1 MANSNTS
8 SSDSPLETA
17 LKKIPSK
24 FRQRTIKHF
33 SELKQNLLEERFG
46 AVGIDAGKLCE
57 IVLRLLQE
65 EITQTH
71 IPFGKSI
78 GNFADECRKLI
89 TASNTSTPES
99 LRTVVPRALIF
110 IYTIRNKRGIGHV
123 GGDIDANRIDAS
135 VIAHACDW
143 VICEL
148 IRVYHNLS
156 LEEAQDLVD
165 SLAQRN
171 LPDIWHV
178 AGKKRV
184 LRNDLNTK
192 QQVLLL
198 CYQEP
203 ESSVPAEDLCLWVE
217 YSSLSMFKTRVLVP
231 LHKERKIEFDAETE
245 MVILSPIGIREI
257 ENDVLR
263 PTLK

>member
-1 MANSNTS
+1 M
-8 SSDSPLETA
+8 
-17 LKKIPSK
+17 PSK

-33 SELKQNLLEERFG
+33 TELKQNLSEERFG

-57 IVLRLLQE
+57 TILRLLQHE
-65 EITQTH
+65 VTNTH

-78 GNFADECRKLI
+78 GNFANECRILV
-89 TASNTSTPES
+89 TSSNSSVPES
-99 LRTVVPRALIF
+99 LRTVVPRALVF

-123 GGDIDANRIDAS
+123 GGDVDANRIDAMA
-135 VIAHACDW
+135 IAQACDW

-148 IRVYHNLS
+148 VRVYHNLS

-165 SLAQRN
+165 GLAQRN

-184 LRNDLNTK
+184 LRNDLGTK

-203 ESSVPAEDLCLWVE
+203 ESSVPAEDLCTWVE
-217 YSSLSMFKTRVLVP
+217 YSSLSMFKTRVLLP
-231 LHKERKIEFDAETE
+231 LHKERKIEFDSDTE
-245 MVILSPIGIREI
+245 MVFISPLGIKEVENEI
-257 ENDVLR
+257 IKRQEEN
-263 PTLK
+263 